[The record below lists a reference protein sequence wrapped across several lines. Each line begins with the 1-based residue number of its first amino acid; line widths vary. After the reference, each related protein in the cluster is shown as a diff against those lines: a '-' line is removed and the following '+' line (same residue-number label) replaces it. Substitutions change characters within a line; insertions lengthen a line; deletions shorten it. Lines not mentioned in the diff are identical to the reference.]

1 MSYASDHLAW
11 QQRVNKEVGS
21 ANQFSATY
29 VPLNIETDSPL
40 KGIAEKYSSPYCFA
54 DPNAIGKY
62 DLKDTINKM
71 EVMQKNKAKRLESYR
86 KSCSNLPA
94 FTQASSTYQSTTHA
108 FHSPQGFRKTSVSSG
123 LQSSPRQNDL
133 KLMLA
138 KANSSDVFT
147 NERFP
152 RPKPFFEQAYLA
164 KSKVETPSQAGPK
177 LRKAGSMS
185 KLTKAHYPPGHANF
199 QTSAKLPNIKSKRF
213 NEDALSEYS
222 VFSKIKKP
230 EGRNGQNA
238 GKNSIQQ
245 FVPTHL
251 GLVQSK
257 PKKIDGSHLSQ
268 VSDRAEELKRMLIDT
283 IEHMDDK
290 EVEVMKSAIQ
300 SVKNSTRNK
309 VWRLQSCTL
318 Q

>member
-1 MSYASDHLAW
+1 M
-11 QQRVNKEVGS
+11 
-21 ANQFSATY
+21 T
-29 VPLNIETDSPL
+29 
-40 KGIAEKYSSPYCFA
+40 
-54 DPNAIGKY
+54 
-62 DLKDTINKM
+62 
-71 EVMQKNKAKRLESYR
+71 
-86 KSCSNLPA
+86 
-94 FTQASSTYQSTTHA
+94 
-108 FHSPQGFRKTSVSSG
+108 
-123 LQSSPRQNDL
+123 
-133 KLMLA
+133 
-138 KANSSDVFT
+138 
-147 NERFP
+147 
-152 RPKPFFEQAYLA
+152 
-164 KSKVETPSQAGPK
+164 
-177 LRKAGSMS
+177 

-199 QTSAKLPNIKSKRF
+199 QTAAKLPNIKSKRF

-230 EGRNGQNA
+230 DGRNGQNA
-238 GKNSIQQ
+238 GKNPIQQ

-309 VWRLQSCTL
+309 VWKLQSYTL